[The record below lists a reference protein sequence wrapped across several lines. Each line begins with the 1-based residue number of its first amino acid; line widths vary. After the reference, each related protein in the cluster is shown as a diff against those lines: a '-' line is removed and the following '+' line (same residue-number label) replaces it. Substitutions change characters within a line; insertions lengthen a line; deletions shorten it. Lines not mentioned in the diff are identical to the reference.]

1 MLIQIILLVAI
12 AVITVLLTRS
22 TAGARHQ
29 AVRRLL
35 LVGFVVLAALSVLF
49 PSWLT
54 WLARLLGVGRG
65 ADLLLY
71 ALVIAFLSSLATTY
85 RTTSLLN
92 RRITVLARKVALAE
106 AALAVQEERTSTLD
120 DPSDDEP
127 SAEAPPASAASRLAI
142 PAGGAVPAPAADA
155 TLEVGPTPDGA
166 PHQGVGTGRDVGTGR
181 NATTGPSGTA
191 AP

>member
-12 AVITVLLTRS
+12 AVIAVLLTRS

-35 LVGFVVLAALSVLF
+35 LVGFVVLAVLSVLF

-106 AALAVQEERTSTLD
+106 AALAVQEERTSTF
-120 DPSDDEP
+120 DEP
-127 SAEAPPASAASRLAI
+127 SVKESSAEEPSAPAAPR
-142 PAGGAVPAPAADA
+142 PAPAVEGVVPPPVDA
-155 TLEVGPTPDGA
+155 APEAGPPPDGA
-166 PHQGVGTGRDVGTGR
+166 AHHDVRTGPDRGAGR
-181 NATTGPSGTA
+181 NAATGSSGA
-191 AP
+191 VAP

>member
-29 AVRRLL
+29 AVRRLM
-35 LVGFVVLAALSVLF
+35 LVGFVLLAVLSVLF

-85 RTTSLLN
+85 RTTALLN

-106 AALAVQEERTSTLD
+106 AALAVQEERTTALPD
-120 DPSDDEP
+120 RPAGTAPAPSGG
-127 SAEAPPASAASRLAI
+127 ASAGRT
-142 PAGGAVPAPAADA
+142 GDA
-155 TLEVGPTPDGA
+155 DGA
-166 PHQGVGTGRDVGTGR
+166 PRRADQARRAPTE
-181 NATTGPSGTA
+181 PSGSV

>member
-1 MLIQIILLVAI
+1 VLIQIILLVAI
-12 AVITVLLTRS
+12 AIIAVLLTRS

-35 LVGFVVLAALSVLF
+35 LVGFVVLAVLSVLF

-106 AALAVQEERTSTLD
+106 AALAVQEERTST
-120 DPSDDEP
+120 SVEP
-127 SAEAPPASAASRLAI
+127 SVEESSTEVPSGSAASR
-142 PAGGAVPAPAADA
+142 PAPAASGPVSPPAADA
-155 TLEVGPTPDGA
+155 TLEAGPTPDGA
-166 PHQGVGTGRDVGTGR
+166 PHHDVATGR
-181 NATTGPSGTA
+181 NATSGSSGA
-191 AP
+191 VAP

>member
-1 MLIQIILLVAI
+1 VLIQIILLVAI

-29 AVRRLL
+29 AVRRLM
-35 LVGFVVLAALSVLF
+35 LVGFVILAVLSVLF

-85 RTTSLLN
+85 RTTALLN

-106 AALAVQEERTSTLD
+106 AALAVQEERTST
-120 DPSDDEP
+120 P
-127 SAEAPPASAASRLAI
+127 APPSSATGALPNRTAEVAAGAS
-142 PAGGAVPAPAADA
+142 
-155 TLEVGPTPDGA
+155 DGA
-166 PHQGVGTGRDVGTGR
+166 AARRATDTDGATHRGDQGRKTP
-181 NATTGPSGTA
+181 AGPSGSV

>member
-1 MLIQIILLVAI
+1 VLIQIILLAAI

-29 AVRRLL
+29 AVRRLM
-35 LVGFVVLAALSVLF
+35 LVGFVILAVLSVLF

-54 WLARLLGVGRG
+54 WLARQLGVGRG

-85 RTTSLLN
+85 RTTALLN

-106 AALAVQEERTSTLD
+106 AALAAQEERTTTAETPSSSTT
-120 DPSDDEP
+120 
-127 SAEAPPASAASRLAI
+127 
-142 PAGGAVPAPAADA
+142 PAPDHDGSP
-155 TLEVGPTPDGA
+155 EHDGA
-166 PHQGVGTGRDVGTGR
+166 PDHEQDRNQHQDRRTP
-181 NATTGPSGTA
+181 AGPSGTVA
-191 AP
+191 S

>member
-1 MLIQIILLVAI
+1 MLIQIILLAAI

-35 LVGFVVLAALSVLF
+35 LAGFVVLAVLSVLF

-54 WLARLLGVGRG
+54 LLARSLGVGRG

-106 AALAVQEERTSTLD
+106 AALAAQEARSDAIDTLSAHTELID
-120 DPSDDEP
+120 DG
-127 SAEAPPASAASRLAI
+127 EAVHRIA
-142 PAGGAVPAPAADA
+142 PAPRN
-155 TLEVGPTPDGA
+155 GA
-166 PHQGVGTGRDVGTGR
+166 ETATGRAATGTDTPAR
-181 NATTGPSGTA
+181 DESLR
-191 AP
+191 